1 MKHQNVPRLKNN
13 ISHDQ
18 IWKLLLFMVA
28 SHSQP
33 MFLEVME
40 GVQGCGHAKN
50 ADLAPGT
57 GLEEQDETGN
67 WKCQHNIFKVY
78 FHGLQNRFNHEIGK
92 NRNSSGGNLPV
103 N

>member
-1 MKHQNVPRLKNN
+1 
-13 ISHDQ
+13 
-18 IWKLLLFMVA
+18 
-28 SHSQP
+28 

-40 GVQGCGHAKN
+40 GVQGYGHAKN

-67 WKCQHNIFKVY
+67 WKCLHNIFKVY
-78 FHGLQNRFNHEIGK
+78 LQNRFNHEIEK
-92 NRNSSGGNLPV
+92 NYILPV